1 MKKYEKSTCKI
12 QKNKLKFKRIAKNF
26 LRFARRKRFC
36 QEGNYLMSVN
46 TSNVYGKISISDLAI
61 AKVAANAALEC
72 YGIVDTV
79 SRRFTDTMSELLKK
93 QSGKGVKVVTSG
105 DRIFIDVYVVIKYG
119 VSINAVAES
128 LKEGIKYKVEKFTGM
143 IVDTVNVN
151 IIGVKL

>member
-1 MKKYEKSTCKI
+1 
-12 QKNKLKFKRIAKNF
+12 
-26 LRFARRKRFC
+26 
-36 QEGNYLMSVN
+36 MSVN

-61 AKVAANAALEC
+61 AKVASNAALEC

-79 SRRFTDTMSELLKK
+79 SRRFTDSLSELLKK
-93 QSGKGVKVVTSG
+93 QTGGKGVKVMTNG
-105 DRIFIDVYVVIKYG
+105 DRIFIDVYVIIKYG

>member
-1 MKKYEKSTCKI
+1 LPAILGEKI
-12 QKNKLKFKRIAKNF
+12 
-26 LRFARRKRFC
+26 
-36 QEGNYLMSVN
+36 MSVN

-61 AKVAANAALEC
+61 AKVASNAALEC
-72 YGIVDTV
+72 YGIVEMV
-79 SRRFTDTMSELLKK
+79 SRKFTDSLSELLKK
-93 QSGKGVKVVTSG
+93 QAGGKGVKVVTNG
-105 DRIFIDVYVVIKYG
+105 DRIFIDVYVIIKYG

>member
-1 MKKYEKSTCKI
+1 
-12 QKNKLKFKRIAKNF
+12 
-26 LRFARRKRFC
+26 
-36 QEGNYLMSVN
+36 MSVN

-61 AKVAANAALEC
+61 AKVAANAASEC
-72 YGIVDTV
+72 YGIVETV
-79 SRRFTDTMSELLKK
+79 SRRFKDTVSEVLKK
-93 QSGKGVKVVTSG
+93 PSGKGVKVVTSG
-105 DRIFIDVYVVIKYG
+105 DRIYIDVYVVIKYG